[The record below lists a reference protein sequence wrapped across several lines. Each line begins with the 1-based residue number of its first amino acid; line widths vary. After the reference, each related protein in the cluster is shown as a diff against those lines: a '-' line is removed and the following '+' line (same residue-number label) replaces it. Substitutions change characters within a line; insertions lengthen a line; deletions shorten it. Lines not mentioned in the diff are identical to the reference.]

1 MVLRSKDT
9 ARLRILSLS
18 FSLFY
23 SYSRR
28 VVYVD
33 VVVVLVFDIILK
45 GKILGEFLHFPNIKH
60 IYTKRCQRA
69 RKEAIEAKREAQ
81 EA

>member
-1 MVLRSKDT
+1 LDDDDDVEDDCEEKMTRNTFFGWCFVQKIPRGC
-9 ARLRILSLS
+9 AFSLS

-45 GKILGEFLHFPNIKH
+45 GKILGEFLHFPNI
-60 IYTKRCQRA
+60 
-69 RKEAIEAKREAQ
+69 
-81 EA
+81 